1 MSTPV
6 NHEFYLNAHQGAG
19 FGLDHSRQRFDPFQV
34 SLLRPETGING
45 INIYRYSRGQNIQ
58 ENNYHPFNYILR
70 VLNNVG
76 LFLTGQD
83 IMTAGMSPSICASL
97 ICAGAVVER
106 QFETVFHLIQMMKNI
121 ANNLQ

>member
-1 MSTPV
+1 MV
-6 NHEFYLNAHQGAG
+6 YNN
-19 FGLDHSRQRFDPFQV
+19 
-34 SLLRPETGING
+34 
-45 INIYRYSRGQNIQ
+45 RYSRGQNIR
-58 ENNYHPFNYILR
+58 ENNYRTIHYILR
-70 VLNNVG
+70 VLHYVG

-106 QFETVFHLIQMMKNI
+106 QFETVFHLIQTMKNI